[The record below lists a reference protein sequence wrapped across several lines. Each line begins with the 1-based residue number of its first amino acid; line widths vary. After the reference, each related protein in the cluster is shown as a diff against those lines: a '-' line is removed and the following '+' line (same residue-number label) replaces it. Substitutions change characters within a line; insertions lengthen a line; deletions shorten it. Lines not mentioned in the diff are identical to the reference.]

1 MIAQT
6 TFTALIGSA
15 IFALADTAEL
25 KDMGPSPEAVSM
37 VEDESFKG
45 WILSEADKPWWSI
58 KDGVITGGSLE
69 KPVPL
74 NTWLISEKEYENFEL
89 TFEIKFTGSE
99 DKEQKNSGVQV
110 RSHYDGKHM
119 IGYQVDAGPSHP
131 KRVINDGLGYWGDIF
146 DEGRR
151 RKLVTAI
158 NQDQL
163 KASIKQWDGWN
174 SYKIVCDGKEIKTW
188 INGILAQDFTE
199 PDAKIPANGIIALQ
213 AHKGGKF
220 LVEFKEMKI
229 KELPATEGST
239 KWGDPDVSN
248 GGVKKKRKKK

>member
-1 MIAQT
+1 MEP
-6 TFTALIGSA
+6 SA
-15 IFALADTAEL
+15 
-25 KDMGPSPEAVSM
+25 EAVSIT
-37 VEDESFKG
+37 EENSFNG
-45 WILSEADKPWWSI
+45 WVLSDADKPWWKI
-58 KDGVITGGSLE
+58 KDGIITGGSLE

-74 NTWLISEKEYENFEL
+74 NTWLILEEEYENFEL
-89 TFEIKFTGSE
+89 TFQIKFTGSE

-131 KRVINDGLGYWGDIF
+131 QRVINDGLGYWGDIF

-158 NQDQL
+158 NQTEL
-163 KASIKQWDGWN
+163 KASIKQWDDWN
-174 SYKIVCDGKEIKTW
+174 SYKIVCDGRTIKTW

-199 PDAKIPANGIIALQ
+199 PDPKVPANGIIALQ

-220 LVEFKEMKI
+220 LVQFKNMKI

-239 KWGDPDVSN
+239 KWGDPDMSN
-248 GGVKKKRKKK
+248 GGVKKKKRK